1 MRKSLKSCLIIDD
14 KQNMSLKTK
23 STESDLSEVFAKI
36 YEDNAK
42 TIYYFALR
50 ILGDAAAAEDATHDV
65 FLKAWKNF
73 REFRSESSPRTWLY
87 RIAINH
93 CRNILKS
100 HYHKNFSTP
109 EDNSEFENQIVQT
122 DTPLKVIENQELGDT
137 IQKTLDRL
145 PHDYKEILL
154 LAADE
159 ELSYQQIANLT
170 NTSVDAVRGKLHRAR
185 KLFIRY
191 FPKYQ

>member
-1 MRKSLKSCLIIDD
+1 MPYRVKSA
-14 KQNMSLKTK
+14 
-23 STESDLSEVFAKI
+23 ESDLSAVFAKI

-42 TIYYFALR
+42 TIYYYALR
-50 ILGDAAAAEDATHDV
+50 ILGDPAAAEDATHDV
-65 FLKAWKNF
+65 FLKAWKHF
-73 REFRSESSPRTWLY
+73 HEFRNESNPRTWLY

-100 HYHKNFSTP
+100 HYHKNFSTA
-109 EDNSEFENQIVQT
+109 EDNRELEDMAIQT
-122 DTPLKVIENQELGDT
+122 DTPLKVIENQELGDA

-159 ELSYQQIANLT
+159 QLSYQEIADLI
-170 NTSVDAVRGKLHRAR
+170 NTSTDAVRGRLHRAR
-185 KLFIRY
+185 RLFIRY
-191 FPKYQ
+191 FQKNK